1 MNLSEYDKKF
11 FQSIEET
18 LKRENCNKYKLDSG
32 EELSDTIRYE
42 SSDIKFR
49 YSLESI
55 IIVFPE
61 GILKGDVN
69 TSDWNISISK
79 AGNTFIS
86 YEQVKYF
93 LEELEV
99 KILLENLR
107 R

>member
-55 IIVFPE
+55 VIIFPE
-61 GILKGDVN
+61 GILKGVVS
-69 TSDWNISISK
+69 TTDWNISISK

-93 LEELEV
+93 LDELEV
-99 KILLENLR
+99 KILLNNLR

>member
-69 TSDWNISISK
+69 TTDWNISISK
-79 AGNTFIS
+79 AGNTFTN

-93 LEELEV
+93 LDELEV
-99 KILLENLR
+99 KILLKNLR
-107 R
+107 

>member
-32 EELSDTIRYE
+32 EELSDTIRYK

-55 IIVFPE
+55 VIIFPE
-61 GILKGDVN
+61 GILKGVVN
-69 TSDWNISISK
+69 TIDWNISISK
-79 AGNTFIS
+79 VGNTFTS
-86 YEQVKYF
+86 YGQVKYF

>member
-1 MNLSEYDKKF
+1 MISEYDIKF
-11 FQSIEET
+11 FQSISET
-18 LKRENCNKYKLDSG
+18 LKRENCNKYKLDSKK
-32 EELSDTIRYE
+32 ELSDSIRCDN
-42 SSDIKFR
+42 SDTIKFR
-49 YSLESI
+49 YSLEKIVI
-55 IIVFPE
+55 IFPE

-79 AGNTFIS
+79 AGDTFTS

-99 KILLENLR
+99 KILLANLR